1 MGEGSPQLTELVPG
15 EAYLIFEVADIMRSA
30 GAPIPEIREQL
41 VAAWRRDRGM
51 AAAGQAAQRVL
62 ERVEGGMSF
71 ADALAEEDVDLPSPR
86 ELNLNRRELAEQG
99 DVTRA
104 TILFFSMAEDTAKR
118 VAVPDASRW
127 FVVELDEIDTPDL
140 AIDSEEVA
148 NLSQQLS
155 QVLGDEYVAQFVRG
169 AESTLEVDRNDDGID
184 AVRRQLTGAAS
195 N

>member
-1 MGEGSPQLTELVPG
+1 
-15 EAYLIFEVADIMRSA
+15 
-30 GAPIPEIREQL
+30 
-41 VAAWRRDRGM
+41 
-51 AAAGQAAQRVL
+51 
-62 ERVEGGMSF
+62 MSF
-71 ADALAEEDVDLPSPR
+71 ADALAEEDVDLPAPR

-104 TILFFSMAEDTAKR
+104 TILFFSMAEGTAKR